1 MEETGFCLFY
11 ENIRRRNLEI
21 MKKILFFQWHS
32 FMNKGM
38 ERALQKLEIPYDTF
52 FYHFEDWEHD
62 DRFLELFRK
71 KIKECAYTDV
81 LSVNFS
87 PLVSQICEEVAI
99 PYTAWVYD
107 SPIHIRDTKCLFR
120 SCNRLFFF
128 DRGQAE
134 EYQKAGVCAYHMPL
148 AVDTDVFH
156 MNVSR
161 KEREIYK
168 TDVSLVGK
176 VYQTEYAYFT
186 APLTDYIKGYLEGI
200 VNAQMKVY
208 GGYLIPE
215 LVTQELLDHMNG
227 EYAKVATDGFQM
239 GRQELEFMLACET
252 TGRERYMALALLSG
266 HYNVDLYS
274 TDKETRLP
282 KVHMKGYADYYTQMP
297 LVFSQSKINLNI
309 SLKTIKTG
317 IPLRVTDVMGCG
329 GFVLSNYQQELE
341 EYFVIGEECVVYE
354 NLQDMFIKAKYYLE
368 HEEERKRIA
377 MAGLE
382 RVKRDF
388 TFENRLHR
396 MFNEV

>member
-1 MEETGFCLFY
+1 MCCRL
-11 ENIRRRNLEI
+11 I
-21 MKKILFFQWHS
+21 
-32 FMNKGM
+32 
-38 ERALQKLEIPYDTF
+38 
-52 FYHFEDWEHD
+52 
-62 DRFLELFRK
+62 
-71 KIKECAYTDV
+71 
-81 LSVNFS
+81 FS

-120 SCNRLFFF
+120 SCNRLFSLTEG
-128 DRGQAE
+128 R
-134 EYQKAGVCAYHMPL
+134 QKNIRKQESVRTIYL

-168 TDVSLVGK
+168 TDVSLVRK

-252 TGRERYMALALLSG
+252 TGRERYMALAFVVRALQRRS
-266 HYNVDLYS
+266 
-274 TDKETRLP
+274 
-282 KVHMKGYADYYTQMP
+282 
-297 LVFSQSKINLNI
+297 VFD
-309 SLKTIKTG
+309 
-317 IPLRVTDVMGCG
+317 R
-329 GFVLSNYQQELE
+329 
-341 EYFVIGEECVVYE
+341 
-354 NLQDMFIKAKYYLE
+354 
-368 HEEERKRIA
+368 
-377 MAGLE
+377 
-382 RVKRDF
+382 
-388 TFENRLHR
+388 
-396 MFNEV
+396 